1 MKLHLSFFLLL
12 CTLSAFAQHT
22 DLEKILHSDDLS
34 YLVHNHVASHNP
46 APHGWEKF
54 TQAQSPLGRFT
65 FPEVMAMQSGE
76 VYSLQDKGMITQHT
90 TIAQEWLPWIY
101 QTENSQIKVRR
112 TVGKDIFMCELTSK
126 ADKNMAVL
134 EMTSFTDYFYRYKK
148 DIDIQFD
155 KLNNRFIFTWKDYC
169 LLVSFKGCTD
179 LMMCQNSQ
187 PMLRKFQGFNDIE
200 IVDKSVIG
208 CWNRNGISYLGASF
222 TDTLTITM
230 EVTKKPEV
238 PNLPQF
244 DSLVATGKKYWI
256 DFFNQQVPALKT
268 KNKVITET
276 YYHAWVTFWSNYME
290 GGDGLA
296 PYPYMASS
304 AFMYPNQFFWDEFF
318 HSILLSD
325 LNDPELPYQFLRNFH
340 LAQAPD
346 GGMPGGCSI
355 TQDFEKYYKE
365 VSEHGSND
373 MQPIAVA
380 VTLKYLK
387 DKPGWPED
395 KIKAMYEM
403 YNKYVLWLYKNKDK
417 NRNGLVEYTNSFNS
431 GADDSPRFDG
441 LYPEGN
447 HIGVMEAVEG
457 VEQNVWLSL
466 MHYNLSEMAA
476 MMGDSNA
483 SKAHKQKAAILE
495 VKIEKYMWNEE
506 DGMYY
511 DLNTVTNKQIEVKSA
526 FTFMSLFLKNAR
538 KDRIER
544 LVKEHLINPKEFWT
558 HYPVPSVA
566 LSEPTFTQGI
576 MWRGPVWPNIN
587 WLICLG
593 LDQQG
598 YKIIAK
604 ELAGKTVK
612 MMGPQYEGDVCT
624 RGPRFN
630 EWFNP
635 ITGEAYGNENMTW
648 GCGAA
653 DLILR
658 YLDED

>member
-1 MKLHLSFFLLL
+1 MKLLLPIYFLFNVWGL
-12 CTLSAFAQHT
+12 FAQHPE
-22 DLEKILHSDDLS
+22 LEQVLKSHDVSFLIN
-34 YLVHNHVASHNP
+34 NHVTSHNP
-46 APHGWEKF
+46 AIHGWEKF
-54 TQAQSPLGRFT
+54 TQAQSPIGRFT

-76 VYSLQDKGMITQHT
+76 VYSLEDKGLIIQHT
-90 TIAQEWLPWIY
+90 TTTQEWLPWIFK
-101 QTENSQIKVRR
+101 TENSQIKVRR
-112 TVGKDIFMCELTSK
+112 TVGKDIFMCELSSK
-126 ADKNMAVL
+126 ADKNIAVL
-134 EMTSFTDYFYRYKK
+134 EMTSFTDFFYRYKK
-148 DIDIQFD
+148 DIAMQFD
-155 KLNNRFIFTWKDYC
+155 KQNNRFIFTWKDYC

-187 PMLRKFQGFNDIE
+187 PMLRKFQGFNDVE

-208 CWNRNGISYLGASF
+208 CWNRNGISYLGATF
-222 TDTLTITM
+222 KDTLTITM
-230 EVTKKPEV
+230 EVTKNTEAPYLPE
-238 PNLPQF
+238 F
-244 DSLVATGKKYWI
+244 DSLVAAGKKYWN
-256 DFFNQQVPALKT
+256 DFFNNQVPPLKT

-318 HSILLSD
+318 HSILLTD
-325 LNDPELPYQFLRNFH
+325 LNDPELPYLFIRNFNI
-340 LAQAPD
+340 AQAPD

-365 VSEHGSND
+365 VTEQGSND

-380 VTLKYLK
+380 VTMKYLK
-387 DKPGWPED
+387 DKPGWTKD
-395 KIKAMYEM
+395 KIKVMYEM
-403 YNKYVLWLYKNKDK
+403 YDKYVLWLYKSKDK
-417 NRNGLVEYTNSFNS
+417 NKNGLVEYTNSFNS

-441 LYPEGN
+441 LYPGGN
-447 HIGVMEAVEG
+447 HIGLMEAVEG
-457 VEQNVWLSL
+457 LEQNVWLSL
-466 MHYNLSEMAA
+466 MHYNLSEMAT
-476 MMGDSNA
+476 MLGDPKA
-483 SKAHKQKAAILE
+483 SKAHKQKASNLE
-495 VKIEKYMWNEE
+495 EKIEKYMWNEA

-511 DLNTVTNKQIEVKSA
+511 DINTVTQKQIKVKSA
-526 FTFMSLFLKNAR
+526 FTFMAMFLKNAR

-544 LVKEHLINPKEFWT
+544 LVKEHLTNPKEFWT
-558 HYPVPSVA
+558 NYPVPSVA
-566 LSEPTFTQGI
+566 LSESTFTQGT

-593 LDQQG
+593 LEQQG
-598 YKIIAK
+598 FKNIAK
-604 ELAGKTVK
+604 ELAGKTVE

-635 ITGEAYGNENMTW
+635 ITGEAYGNENMSW

-658 YLDED
+658 FLDEE